1 MENLHFATTPELLDR
16 AKRLL
21 GLDSDYKLAKS
32 LKWPVQQVSRYRT
45 GASSMSLVAA
55 SDFSQITGI
64 SLTEIARAARADHEQ
79 RRRKSTA

>member
-1 MENLHFATTPELLDR
+1 LHFATTPELLDR

-21 GLDSDYKLAKS
+21 GLDTDYKLAKC

-55 SDFSQITGI
+55 QDFAEITGI
-64 SLTEIARAARADHEQ
+64 SLSEIANAARADHEQ
-79 RRRKSTA
+79 RRRKTVA